1 MSVITRRLGAKD
13 LTVYCKGSP
22 EMIQSLS
29 RPETGV
35 YKIILYLSTNIE
47 RISRSKVRYYFVLTH
62 FYNFIPTFVYI
73 KTGHHDQSEPNFG
86 LELP

>member
-35 YKIILYLSTNIE
+35 YKIILYFSTEIAF
-47 RISRSKVRYYFVLTH
+47 SVSKYLIHQYPKSARGFGVYRVSLDSILQ
-62 FYNFIPTFVYI
+62 NKGFIT
-73 KTGHHDQSEPNFG
+73 KQK
-86 LELP
+86 

>member
-35 YKIILYLSTNIE
+35 YKIMLYFSTNIE
-47 RISRSKVRYYFVLTH
+47 RISRFKIRYYFVLTH
-62 FYNFIPTFVYI
+62 RHNFIPTFVHI
-73 KTGHHDQSEPNFG
+73 KTGHHDQSEPNCG
-86 LELP
+86 VELP

>member
-35 YKIILYLSTNIE
+35 YKIILYFSTEIAFSVSKYLIHQYIPNRPVDSACIVCPSILYYRIKDLSQNKNE
-47 RISRSKVRYYFVLTH
+47 K
-62 FYNFIPTFVYI
+62 
-73 KTGHHDQSEPNFG
+73 
-86 LELP
+86 